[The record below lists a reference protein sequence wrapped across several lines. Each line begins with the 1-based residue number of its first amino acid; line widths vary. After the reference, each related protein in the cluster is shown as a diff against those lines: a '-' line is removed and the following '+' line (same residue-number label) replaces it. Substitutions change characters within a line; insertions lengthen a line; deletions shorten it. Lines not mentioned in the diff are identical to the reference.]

1 VGIAIV
7 GAGVISQQYL
17 TMLSACPDTNVIA
30 VADLDVDR
38 AKAVAQRHGVPVGGD
53 VDSVLA
59 RPDVELVVNLTIP
72 AAHAQVATAALQ
84 AGKHVYGEK
93 PLTLRREDGEKV
105 LAEAASRGLLV
116 GNAPDTFL
124 SAGFQSAKRAISSGA
139 IGTPVA
145 AVTAMQGFGPER
157 WHPGPEFLFQHGGG
171 PLLDMGPYYL
181 TALVALLGPVTQVAG
196 TARTGRA
203 ERVIGSGPRAGTRFA
218 VEVPTHVSALIDFVA
233 GSTAS
238 SVFSFD
244 SPLPRSQMEITGTEA
259 TLSLPNPNTLQGPL
273 RIRRADDEEWQ
284 ELPVTGTTA
293 GRGVGVVEMARSL
306 RNESPPRASG
316 ELALHV
322 LDAMLGIG
330 TSAEQSTFVPLAP
343 AQVEAE
349 PLPEDWDPHASTL

>member
-1 VGIAIV
+1 
-7 GAGVISQQYL
+7 
-17 TMLSACPDTNVIA
+17 
-30 VADLDVDR
+30 
-38 AKAVAQRHGVPVGGD
+38 
-53 VDSVLA
+53 
-59 RPDVELVVNLTIP
+59 
-72 AAHAQVATAALQ
+72 
-84 AGKHVYGEK
+84 
-93 PLTLRREDGEKV
+93 
-105 LAEAASRGLLV
+105 
-116 GNAPDTFL
+116 
-124 SAGFQSAKRAISSGA
+124 
-139 IGTPVA
+139 
-145 AVTAMQGFGPER
+145 
-157 WHPGPEFLFQHGGG
+157 
-171 PLLDMGPYYL
+171 MGPYYL

-273 RIRRADDEEWQ
+273 QIRRADDEEWQ